1 MHSGASSWSVSRK
14 AGVAVDNDLQRYEE
28 MNKPGNKPRA
38 AQPGP
43 ASMDKDKP
51 TEPVVEP
58 VEAIPVG
65 PKEPE
70 TEPVEAILAEP
81 AVAIPKAA
89 KLPEIPELPEPDDE
103 PELKAEPVETIE
115 ETAPIEKTDSV
126 EPPKPAGR
134 NGSANGKANGH
145 AIIRIEELTK
155 IYDLGEVKV
164 PALNGVDINIAEGSY
179 VAIMGPSGS
188 GKSTMLNI
196 LGCLDRPTAGRYFL
210 GEEDVS
216 LMRDSALSEVRG
228 RKIGFI
234 FQSYNL
240 IPQLDV
246 VENIHVPLFY
256 QGKQLSKYRDHCT
269 ELAELVG
276 LGDRLDHRPLQLSG
290 GQQQRVAVA
299 RSLVNDPLMIL
310 ADEPTG
316 NLDSKTEQEILEL
329 LDKLHAEGK
338 TIVVVTHEQAVANR
352 AERVIHL
359 KDGVVDRDVL
369 NR

>member
-1 MHSGASSWSVSRK
+1 MAGAANSFQMH
-14 AGVAVDNDLQRYEE
+14 EE
-28 MNKPGNKPRA
+28 MNKPGEKKRG
-38 AQPGP
+38 AQPGS
-43 ASMDKDKP
+43 ASPEKGKP
-51 TEPVVEP
+51 KAKTEEP
-58 VEAIPVG
+58 LEAIPVG
-65 PKEPE
+65 PKESDTE
-70 TEPVEAILAEP
+70 MEPVEAILAEP
-81 AVAIPKAA
+81 VE
-89 KLPEIPELPEPDDE
+89 KLPETPKLPELPDLPGPEDSEEPVDE
-103 PELKAEPVETIE
+103 KKEPQPQTKVKAKAE
-115 ETAPIEKTDSV
+115 
-126 EPPKPAGR
+126 EPAPKPASK
-134 NGSANGKANGH
+134 NGAAKPKANGH
-145 AIIRIEELTK
+145 AIIRIEELSK

-164 PALNGVDINIAEGSY
+164 PALNGVDIDIAEGSY

-256 QGKQLSKYRDHCT
+256 QGKQLSKYRDHCIK
-269 ELAELVG
+269 LAELVG
-276 LGDRLDHRPLQLSG
+276 LCDRLDHRPLQLSG

-338 TIVVVTHEQAVANR
+338 TIVVVTHEQAVADR

-359 KDGVVDRDVL
+359 KDGVVDRDVT